1 MQWCELLILQPELKL
16 ADPICTYV
24 FSVLVLV
31 TTVRIIRDTVV
42 IVLEGESLVLRFS
55 GFILGVFSGLAE

>member
-1 MQWCELLILQPELKL
+1 MISLLISQPELKL

-24 FSVLVLV
+24 FSVLVLI

-42 IVLEGESLVLRFS
+42 IFLEGKSWLMRVVP
-55 GFILGVFSGLAE
+55 GGLDE